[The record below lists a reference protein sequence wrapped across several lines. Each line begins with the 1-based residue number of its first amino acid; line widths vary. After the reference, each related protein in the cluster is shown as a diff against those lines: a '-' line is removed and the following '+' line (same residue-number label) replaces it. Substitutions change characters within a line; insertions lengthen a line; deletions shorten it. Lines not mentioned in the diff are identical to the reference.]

1 MGANVNTVQA
11 RTENSSVKLRNNDL
25 TFNKSELMAGLQA
38 GLGAGYAM
46 GITAIVVSWVHDW
59 GFWTPFNDV
68 AGAIFPALAAGIA
81 FNPFSIVIGLLIHF
95 AISLLLGIG
104 FAALYSGAFKL
115 TFRYGI
121 PVVIGLIGGFLT
133 WVGAR
138 YIGLP
143 LIDSLLYGA
152 PAFLVAHLIFGA
164 VMGLLYPLMPA
175 RNRRSMLAQA
185 AS

>member
-1 MGANVNTVQA
+1 MGVNMKTVHA
-11 RTENSSVKLRNNDL
+11 KTENLSATLRNNNL
-25 TFNKSELMAGLQA
+25 TLNKSELAAGFQA
-38 GLGAGYAM
+38 GIGAGYAM
-46 GITAIVVSWVHDW
+46 GITAIVVSWVHNW

-68 AGAIFPALAAGIA
+68 AGAIFPALAVGVT
-81 FNPFSIVIGLLIHF
+81 FNPLSIVIGILIHF

-115 TFRYGI
+115 TFNYGI

-133 WVGAR
+133 WIGAR
-138 YIGLP
+138 YVGLP

-175 RNRRSMLAQA
+175 RNRRVTLAKA
-185 AS
+185 AL